1 MNYRDQDPEW
11 RQREW
16 AEKSRQ
22 GQEGEERQ
30 VFVRGLPFGARP
42 DEVVELFEMSGL
54 GEVERVEGMFHRN
67 RATGRAWITFDRYD
81 DQNS

>member
-1 MNYRDQDPEW
+1 M
-11 RQREW
+11 
-16 AEKSRQ
+16 
-22 GQEGEERQ
+22 
-30 VFVRGLPFGARP
+30 FVRGLPFGARP

-67 RATGRAWITFDRYD
+67 RATGRAWITFDRSD